1 MPVRSTNKF
10 LSIKD
15 LRKDHTLIEIC
26 LRVVNHVDA
35 MLAYWDKNEICRF
48 ANKAYMQWAGKSGDA
63 LVGQMKMKE
72 FLGPLYPE
80 DRDYIRKA
88 LAGKKQVFKKEFNLP
103 DGSVDYYIVT
113 YTPDKTKDKVSGF
126 FVHIANIN
134 LVKKLEEKLI
144 DSEITKRR
152 EVLRSVIETQETERE
167 LISYKL
173 RDKINQTL
181 ASSKM
186 MLDAAEKSKDSRTF
200 LPMISRNIH
209 EVIDELNGISTEL
222 SPSVIM
228 MIGLVAGIKEYINN
242 FEGRLMLSIRFNC
255 LDEKIENLAIN
266 DKISIFRVIQNY
278 LLIVSDNSSCKTVAI
293 EISRLNGKLILRLQ
307 NNDIGF
313 KLPLH
318 SKEFIDIEHRLE
330 YYEGSWKNFVE
341 KNKKTLLLE
350 FSIPSRN
357 S

>member
-1 MPVRSTNKF
+1 MSLRSTNKI
-10 LSIKD
+10 LSIKEV
-15 LRKDHTLIEIC
+15 RNTTLIDIC

-35 MLAYWDKNEICRF
+35 MLAYWDENEICRF
-48 ANKAYMQWAGKSGDA
+48 ANKAYIKWVGKPPDT
-63 LVGQMKMKE
+63 LIGQMKMKE
-72 FLGPLYPE
+72 LLGPLYPGNRE
-80 DRDYIRKA
+80 YIKKA
-88 LAGKKQVFKKEFNLP
+88 LAGKKQIFEREFNLP
-103 DGSVDYYIVT
+103 DGSVDHYIVT
-113 YTPDKTKDKVSGF
+113 YTPDKTKGKVSGF

-152 EVLRSVIETQETERE
+152 EVLRFVIETQETERE
-167 LISYKL
+167 LISSKL
-173 RDKINQTL
+173 RDKVNQTL

-209 EVIDELNGISTEL
+209 EVIDDLNGISTDL
-222 SPSVIM
+222 SPSLIM

-242 FEGRLMLSIRFNC
+242 FAGRHTLSIRFNC
-255 LDEKIENLAIN
+255 LDEKIENLAIK

-278 LLIVSDNSSCKTVAI
+278 LLIVSDNSSCKTVVI
-293 EISRLNGKLILRLQ
+293 NMSRLNGKLILRLQ
-307 NNDIGF
+307 NSDVGF

-330 YYEGSWKNFVE
+330 YYGGSWKNFVE

-350 FSIPSRN
+350 FSISSRN